1 MIQPGSDAWIG
12 VLGGGQLGRMLALA
26 ARPIGYKILTWTG
39 GDRSGAAEVADEIMH
54 QPFDDRQALEKF
66 CSQVD
71 VATAEFENLPGEM
84 LKQVEERVP
93 LRPNSH
99 SIITSQHREREKKF
113 LSDNGFGCARHFIIT
128 DLYELKNGV
137 KEIGR
142 DCILKTAE
150 FGYDGKGQQKISGD
164 ATTEDLATIWQSF
177 DSQRAVLEERVEL
190 DTEISVLVAR
200 GAAGDVVTYD
210 PAENIH
216 RNHILD
222 VSIVPARLPENISE
236 EARKVTVGV
245 ADTLDYVGILAV
257 EFFISKAGRLLVN
270 EIAPRPHN
278 SGHHTIDGCMTSQFQ
293 QQARAICGLPLGS
306 TALKKPCAMLNLLGD
321 IWADENTPPD
331 WTPIFDTPGATL
343 HLYGKAGARA
353 GRKMGHANFLAD
365 DLETVLAQVARC
377 RQAYGMPPI

>member
-26 ARPIGYKILTWTG
+26 ARPMGYKILTWTG
-39 GDRSGAAEVADEIMH
+39 GDRSGAADVADEVMH

-66 CSQVD
+66 CSQVE
-71 VATAEFENLPGEM
+71 VATAEFENLPGDM
-84 LKQVEERVP
+84 LKQVEQHVP

-99 SIITSQHREREKKF
+99 SIITSQHREREKIF
-113 LSDNGFGCARHFIIT
+113 LSQNGFGCARHFIIT
-128 DLYELKNGV
+128 NLDELQSGV
-137 KEIGR
+137 KEISR

-164 ATTEDLATIWQSF
+164 ATTEDLANIWQSF

-200 GAAGDVVTYD
+200 GITGDVITYD

-222 VSIVPARLPENISE
+222 VSIVPARLPDNILE
-236 EARKVTVGV
+236 EARKVAIGV
-245 ADTLDYVGILAV
+245 ADALDYIGILAV
-257 EFFISKAGRLLVN
+257 EFFISMAGRLLVN

-293 QQARAICGLPLGS
+293 QQTRAICGLPLGC
-306 TALKKPCAMLNLLGD
+306 TNLKRPTAMLNLLGD
-321 IWADENTPPD
+321 LWPDSDTPPD
-331 WTPIFDTPGATL
+331 WSPIFETPGASL

-353 GRKMGHANFLAD
+353 GRKMGHVNFLAD
-365 DLETVLAQVARC
+365 DAQTLLTQVSRC
-377 RQAYGMPPI
+377 REALGMPAI

>member
-1 MIQPGSDAWIG
+1 MIQPGSNAWIG

-26 ARPIGYKILTWTG
+26 ARPMGYKILTWTG
-39 GDRSGAAEVADEIMH
+39 GDRSGAAEVADEVMH
-54 QPFDDRQALEKF
+54 HPYDDPKALEKF
-66 CSQVD
+66 CSQVE

-84 LKQVEERVP
+84 LRQVEKRVP
-93 LRPNSH
+93 LRPNSN

-113 LSDNGFGCARHFIIT
+113 LSDHGFGCAHHFIISGL
-128 DLYELKNGV
+128 DELQNGV

-164 ATTEDLATIWQSF
+164 STAEDLVAIWQSF
-177 DSQRAVLEERVEL
+177 DSKRAVLEERVDLE
-190 DTEISVLVAR
+190 TEISVLVAR
-200 GAAGDVVTYD
+200 GEAGDVATYD

-222 VSIVPARLPENISE
+222 VSIVPARLPNNILE
-236 EARKVTVGV
+236 EARKVAVGL
-245 ADTLDYVGILAV
+245 AEALDYVGILAV
-257 EFFISKAGRLLVN
+257 EFFLSKAGRLLVN

-293 QQARAICGLPLGS
+293 QQARAICGLPLGC
-306 TALKKPCAMLNLLGD
+306 TNLKRPTVMLNLLGD
-321 IWADENTPPD
+321 LWPNPDTPPN
-331 WTPIFDTPGATL
+331 WSPILNTPGATL
-343 HLYGKAGARA
+343 HLYGKAGARG

-365 DLETVLAQVARC
+365 DLNTVLKQVAKC
-377 RQAYGMPPI
+377 RQALGMPAI

>member
-26 ARPIGYKILTWTG
+26 ARPMGYKILTWTG
-39 GDRSGAAEVADEIMH
+39 GDRSGAADVADEVMH

-66 CSQVD
+66 CSQVE
-71 VATAEFENLPGEM
+71 VATAEFENLPGDM
-84 LKQVEERVP
+84 LKQVEQHVP

-99 SIITSQHREREKKF
+99 SIITSQHREREKIF
-113 LSDNGFGCARHFIIT
+113 LSQNGFGCARHFIIT
-128 DLYELKNGV
+128 NLDELQSGV
-137 KEIGR
+137 KEISR

-164 ATTEDLATIWQSF
+164 ATAEDLANIWQSF

-200 GAAGDVVTYD
+200 GVTGDVITYD

-222 VSIVPARLPENISE
+222 VSIVPARLPDNILE
-236 EARKVTVGV
+236 EARKVAIGV
-245 ADTLDYVGILAV
+245 ADALDYIGILAV

-293 QQARAICGLPLGS
+293 QQARAICGLPLGC
-306 TALKKPCAMLNLLGD
+306 TNLKRPTAMLNLLGD
-321 IWADENTPPD
+321 LWPDSDTPPD
-331 WTPIFDTPGATL
+331 WSPIFETPGASL

-353 GRKMGHANFLAD
+353 GRKMGHVNFLAD
-365 DLETVLAQVARC
+365 DAQTLLTQVSRC
-377 RQAYGMPPI
+377 REALGMPAI

>member
-26 ARPIGYKILTWTG
+26 ARPMGYKILTWTG
-39 GDRSGAAEVADEIMH
+39 GDRSGAADVADEVMH

-66 CSQVD
+66 CSQVE
-71 VATAEFENLPGEM
+71 VATAEFENLPGDM
-84 LKQVEERVP
+84 LKQVEQHVP

-99 SIITSQHREREKKF
+99 SIITSQHREREKIF
-113 LSDNGFGCARHFIIT
+113 LSQNGFGCARHFIIT
-128 DLYELKNGV
+128 NLDELQSGV
-137 KEIGR
+137 KEISR

-164 ATTEDLATIWQSF
+164 ATTEDLANIWQSF

-200 GAAGDVVTYD
+200 GVTGDVITYD

-222 VSIVPARLPENISE
+222 VSIVPARLPDNILE
-236 EARKVTVGV
+236 EARKVAIGV
-245 ADTLDYVGILAV
+245 ADALDYIGILAV
-257 EFFISKAGRLLVN
+257 EFFISMAGRLLVN

-293 QQARAICGLPLGS
+293 QQTRAICGLPLGC
-306 TALKKPCAMLNLLGD
+306 TNLKRPTAMLNLLGD
-321 IWADENTPPD
+321 LWPDSDTPPD
-331 WTPIFDTPGATL
+331 WSPIFETPGASL

-353 GRKMGHANFLAD
+353 GRKMGHVNFLAD
-365 DLETVLAQVARC
+365 DAQTLLTQVSRC
-377 RQAYGMPPI
+377 REALGMPAI

>member
-26 ARPIGYKILTWTG
+26 ARPMGYKILTWTG
-39 GDRSGAAEVADEIMH
+39 GDRSGAADVADEVMH
-54 QPFDDRQALEKF
+54 PPFDDRQALEKF
-66 CSQVD
+66 CSQVE
-71 VATAEFENLPGEM
+71 VATAEFENLPGDM
-84 LKQVEERVP
+84 LKQVEQHVP

-99 SIITSQHREREKKF
+99 SIITSQHREREKIF
-113 LSDNGFGCARHFIIT
+113 LSQNGFGCARHFIIT
-128 DLYELKNGV
+128 NLDELQSGV
-137 KEIGR
+137 KEISR

-164 ATTEDLATIWQSF
+164 ATAEDLANIWQSF

-200 GAAGDVVTYD
+200 GVTGDVITYD

-222 VSIVPARLPENISE
+222 VSIVPARLPDNILE
-236 EARKVTVGV
+236 EARKVAIGV
-245 ADTLDYVGILAV
+245 ADALDYIGILAV
-257 EFFISKAGRLLVN
+257 EFFISMAGRLLVN

-293 QQARAICGLPLGS
+293 QQARAICGLPLGC
-306 TALKKPCAMLNLLGD
+306 TNLKRPTAMLNLLGD
-321 IWADENTPPD
+321 LWPDSDTPPD
-331 WTPIFDTPGATL
+331 WSPIFETPGASL

-353 GRKMGHANFLAD
+353 GRKMGHVNFLAD
-365 DLETVLAQVARC
+365 DAQTLLTQVSRC
-377 RQAYGMPPI
+377 REALGMPAI

>member
-26 ARPIGYKILTWTG
+26 ARPMGYKILTWTG
-39 GDRSGAAEVADEIMH
+39 GDRSGAADVADEVMH

-66 CSQVD
+66 CSQVE
-71 VATAEFENLPGEM
+71 VATAEFENLPGDM
-84 LKQVEERVP
+84 LKQVEQHVP

-99 SIITSQHREREKKF
+99 SIITSQHREREKIF
-113 LSDNGFGCARHFIIT
+113 LSQNGFGCARHFIIT
-128 DLYELKNGV
+128 NLDELQSGV
-137 KEIGR
+137 KEISR

-164 ATTEDLATIWQSF
+164 ATAEDLANIWQSF

-200 GAAGDVVTYD
+200 GVTGDVITYD

-222 VSIVPARLPENISE
+222 VSIVPARLPDNILE
-236 EARKVTVGV
+236 EARKVAIGV
-245 ADTLDYVGILAV
+245 ADALDYIGILAV
-257 EFFISKAGRLLVN
+257 EFFISMAGRLLVN

-293 QQARAICGLPLGS
+293 QQARAICGLPLGC
-306 TALKKPCAMLNLLGD
+306 TNLKRPTAMLNLLGD
-321 IWADENTPPD
+321 LWPDSDTPPD
-331 WTPIFDTPGATL
+331 WSPIFETPGASL

-353 GRKMGHANFLAD
+353 GRKMGHVNFLAD
-365 DLETVLAQVARC
+365 DAQTLLTQVSRC
-377 RQAYGMPPI
+377 REALGMPAI

>member
-26 ARPIGYKILTWTG
+26 ARPMGYKILTWTG
-39 GDRSGAAEVADEIMH
+39 GDRSGAADVADEVMH

-66 CSQVD
+66 CSQVE
-71 VATAEFENLPGEM
+71 VATAEFENLPGDM
-84 LKQVEERVP
+84 LKQVEQHVP

-99 SIITSQHREREKKF
+99 SIITSQHREREKIF
-113 LSDNGFGCARHFIIT
+113 LSQNGFGCARHFIIT
-128 DLYELKNGV
+128 NLDELQSGV
-137 KEIGR
+137 KEISR

-164 ATTEDLATIWQSF
+164 ATTEDLANIWQSF

-200 GAAGDVVTYD
+200 GVTGDVITYD

-216 RNHILD
+216 HNHILD
-222 VSIVPARLPENISE
+222 VSIVPARLPDNILE
-236 EARKVTVGV
+236 EARKVAIGV
-245 ADTLDYVGILAV
+245 ADALDYIGILAV
-257 EFFISKAGRLLVN
+257 EFFISMAGRLLVN

-293 QQARAICGLPLGS
+293 QQTRAICGLPLGC
-306 TALKKPCAMLNLLGD
+306 TNLKRPTAMLNLLGD
-321 IWADENTPPD
+321 LWPDSDTPPD
-331 WTPIFDTPGATL
+331 WSPIFETPGASL

-353 GRKMGHANFLAD
+353 GRKMGHVNFLAD
-365 DLETVLAQVARC
+365 DAQTLLTQVSRC
-377 RQAYGMPPI
+377 REALGMPAI

>member
-26 ARPIGYKILTWTG
+26 ARPMGYKILTWTG
-39 GDRSGAAEVADEIMH
+39 GDRSGAAEVADEVMH
-54 QPFDDRQALEKF
+54 QSFDDSQALEKF
-66 CSQVD
+66 CSQVE
-71 VATAEFENLPGEM
+71 VATAEFENLPGDM

-93 LRPNSH
+93 LRPNSY

-113 LSDNGFGCARHFIIT
+113 LSEHGFGCARHFIIS
-128 DLYELKNGV
+128 DLDELKNGV
-137 KEIGR
+137 REIGR

-150 FGYDGKGQQKISGD
+150 FGYDGKGQQKIAGD
-164 ATTEDLATIWQSF
+164 ASAEDLANIWQSF
-177 DSQRAVLEERVEL
+177 DSQRAVLEERVDL

-200 GAAGDVVTYD
+200 EAAGDVVTYD

-222 VSIVPARLPENISE
+222 VSIVPARLPENILE
-236 EARKVTVGV
+236 EARKVAVGV
-245 ADTLDYVGILAV
+245 AEYLDYIGILAV

-278 SGHHTIDGCMTSQFQ
+278 SGHHTIDACMTSQFQ

-321 IWADENTPPD
+321 IWTDENTPPD
-331 WTPIFDTPGATL
+331 WTSIFNTPGATL
-343 HLYGKAGARA
+343 HLYGKAGAGA

-365 DLETVLAQVARC
+365 DLETVLSQVARC

>member
-26 ARPIGYKILTWTG
+26 ARPMGYKILTWTG
-39 GDRSGAAEVADEIMH
+39 GDRSGAADVADEVMH

-66 CSQVD
+66 CSQVE
-71 VATAEFENLPGEM
+71 VATAEFENLPGDM
-84 LKQVEERVP
+84 LKQVEQHVP

-99 SIITSQHREREKKF
+99 SIITSQHREREKIF
-113 LSDNGFGCARHFIIT
+113 LSQNGFGCARHFIIT
-128 DLYELKNGV
+128 NLYELQSGV
-137 KEIGR
+137 KEISR

-164 ATTEDLATIWQSF
+164 ATAEDLANIWQSF

-200 GAAGDVVTYD
+200 GVTGDVITYD

-222 VSIVPARLPENISE
+222 VSIVPARLPENILE
-236 EARKVTVGV
+236 EARKVAIGV
-245 ADTLDYVGILAV
+245 ADALDYIGILAV
-257 EFFISKAGRLLVN
+257 EFFISMAGRLLVN

-293 QQARAICGLPLGS
+293 QQARAICGLPLGC
-306 TALKKPCAMLNLLGD
+306 TNLKRPTAMLNLLGD
-321 IWADENTPPD
+321 LWPDSDTPPD
-331 WTPIFDTPGATL
+331 WSPIFETPGASL

-353 GRKMGHANFLAD
+353 GRKMGHVNFLAD
-365 DLETVLAQVARC
+365 DAQTLLTQVSRC
-377 RQAYGMPPI
+377 REALGMPAI

>member
-26 ARPIGYKILTWTG
+26 ARPMGYKILTWTG
-39 GDRSGAAEVADEIMH
+39 GDRSGAADVADEVMH

-66 CSQVD
+66 CSQVE
-71 VATAEFENLPGEM
+71 VATAEFENLPGDM
-84 LKQVEERVP
+84 LKQVEQHVP

-99 SIITSQHREREKKF
+99 SIITSQHREREKIF
-113 LSDNGFGCARHFIIT
+113 LSQNGFGCARHFIIT
-128 DLYELKNGV
+128 NLYELQSGV
-137 KEIGR
+137 KEISR

-164 ATTEDLATIWQSF
+164 ATAEDLANIWQSF

-200 GAAGDVVTYD
+200 GVTGDVITYD

-222 VSIVPARLPENISE
+222 VSIAPARLPDNILQ
-236 EARKVTVGV
+236 EARKVAIGV
-245 ADTLDYVGILAV
+245 ADALDYIGILAV

-293 QQARAICGLPLGS
+293 QQARAICGLPLGC
-306 TALKKPCAMLNLLGD
+306 TNLKRPTAMLNLLGD
-321 IWADENTPPD
+321 LWPDSDTPPD
-331 WTPIFDTPGATL
+331 WSPIFETPGASL

-353 GRKMGHANFLAD
+353 GRKMGHVNFLAD
-365 DLETVLAQVARC
+365 DAQTLLTQVSRC
-377 RQAYGMPPI
+377 REALGMPAI

>member
-26 ARPIGYKILTWTG
+26 ARPMGYKILTWTG
-39 GDRSGAAEVADEIMH
+39 GDRSGAADVADEVMH

-66 CSQVD
+66 CSQVE
-71 VATAEFENLPGEM
+71 VATAEFENLPGDM
-84 LKQVEERVP
+84 LKQVEQHVP

-99 SIITSQHREREKKF
+99 SIITSQHREREKIF
-113 LSDNGFGCARHFIIT
+113 LSQNGFGCARHFIIT
-128 DLYELKNGV
+128 NLDELQSGV
-137 KEIGR
+137 KEISR

-164 ATTEDLATIWQSF
+164 ATTEDLANIWQSF

-200 GAAGDVVTYD
+200 GVTGDVITYD

-222 VSIVPARLPENISE
+222 VSIVPARLPDNILE
-236 EARKVTVGV
+236 EARKVAIGV
-245 ADTLDYVGILAV
+245 ADALDYIGILAV
-257 EFFISKAGRLLVN
+257 EFFISMAGRLLVN

-293 QQARAICGLPLGS
+293 QQARAICGLPLGC
-306 TALKKPCAMLNLLGD
+306 TNLKRPTAMLNLLGD
-321 IWADENTPPD
+321 LWPDSDTPPD
-331 WTPIFDTPGATL
+331 WSPIFETPGASL

-353 GRKMGHANFLAD
+353 GRKMGHVNFLAD
-365 DLETVLAQVARC
+365 DAQTLLTQVSRC
-377 RQAYGMPPI
+377 REALGMPAI

>member
-1 MIQPGSDAWIG
+1 MIQPGSDTWIG

-26 ARPIGYKILTWTG
+26 ARPIGYKVLTWTG
-39 GDRSGAAEVADEIMH
+39 GDCSGAAEVADEIMH

-113 LSDNGFGCARHFIIT
+113 LSENGFGCARHFIIT
-128 DLYELKNGV
+128 DLDELQSGV

-164 ATTEDLATIWQSF
+164 ATASNLAAIWQSF
-177 DSQRAVLEERVEL
+177 DSPRAVLEERVEL

-200 GAAGDVVTYD
+200 GVAGEVVTYD

-216 RNHILD
+216 SNHILD
-222 VSIVPARLPENISE
+222 VSIVPARLPKNILE
-236 EARKVTVGV
+236 EAQKVAIRV
-245 ADTLDYVGILAV
+245 AEALDYVGIMAV

-278 SGHHTIDGCMTSQFQ
+278 SGHHTIDACMTSQFE
-293 QQARAICGLPLGS
+293 QQARAICGLSLGS
-306 TALKKPCAMLNLLGD
+306 TELKKPCAMLNLLGD
-321 IWADENTPPD
+321 LWPESDTPPD
-331 WTPIFDTPGATL
+331 WSPIFETPGASL
-343 HLYGKAGARA
+343 HLYGKAGPRA
-353 GRKMGHANFLAD
+353 GRKMGHVNFLAD
-365 DLETVLAQVARC
+365 DAQTVLTEVSRC
-377 RQAYGMPPI
+377 REALGMPAV

>member
-26 ARPIGYKILTWTG
+26 ARPMGYKILTWTG
-39 GDRSGAAEVADEIMH
+39 GDRSGAADVADEVMH

-66 CSQVD
+66 CSQVK
-71 VATAEFENLPGEM
+71 VATAEFENLPGDM
-84 LKQVEERVP
+84 LKQVEQRVP

-99 SIITSQHREREKKF
+99 SIITSQHREREKIF
-113 LSDNGFGCARHFIIT
+113 LSENGFGCARHFIIT
-128 DLYELKNGV
+128 NLDELQSGV
-137 KEIGR
+137 KEISR

-164 ATTEDLATIWQSF
+164 ATAEDLANIWQSF

-200 GAAGDVVTYD
+200 GVTGDVVTYD

-222 VSIVPARLPENISE
+222 VSIVPARLPDNILE
-236 EARKVTVGV
+236 EARKVAIGV
-245 ADTLDYVGILAV
+245 ADALDYIGILAV

-293 QQARAICGLPLGS
+293 QQARAICGLPLGC
-306 TALKKPCAMLNLLGD
+306 TNLKRPTAMLNLLGD
-321 IWADENTPPD
+321 LWPDSDTPPD
-331 WTPIFDTPGATL
+331 WSPIFKTQGASL

-353 GRKMGHANFLAD
+353 GRKMGHVNFLAD
-365 DLETVLAQVARC
+365 DAQTLLTQVSRC
-377 RQAYGMPPI
+377 REALGMPAI

>member
-26 ARPIGYKILTWTG
+26 ARPMGYKILTWTG
-39 GDRSGAAEVADEIMH
+39 GDRSGAADVADEVMH

-66 CSQVD
+66 CSQVK
-71 VATAEFENLPGEM
+71 VATAEFENLPGDM
-84 LKQVEERVP
+84 LKQVEQRVP

-99 SIITSQHREREKKF
+99 SIITSQHREREKIF
-113 LSDNGFGCARHFIIT
+113 LSENGFGCARHFIIT
-128 DLYELKNGV
+128 NLDELQSGV
-137 KEIGR
+137 KEISR

-164 ATTEDLATIWQSF
+164 ATAEDLANIWQSF

-200 GAAGDVVTYD
+200 GVTGDVVTYD

-222 VSIVPARLPENISE
+222 VSIVPARLPDNILE
-236 EARKVTVGV
+236 EARKVAIGV
-245 ADTLDYVGILAV
+245 AGALDYIGILAV

-293 QQARAICGLPLGS
+293 QQARAICGLPLGC
-306 TALKKPCAMLNLLGD
+306 TNLKRPTAMLNLLGD
-321 IWADENTPPD
+321 LWPDSDTPPD
-331 WTPIFDTPGATL
+331 WSPIFETQGASL

-353 GRKMGHANFLAD
+353 GRKMGHVNFLAD
-365 DLETVLAQVARC
+365 DAQTLLTQVSRC
-377 RQAYGMPPI
+377 REALGMPAI

>member
-26 ARPIGYKILTWTG
+26 ARPMGYKILTWTG
-39 GDRSGAAEVADEIMH
+39 GDRSGAADVADEVMH

-66 CSQVD
+66 CSQVE
-71 VATAEFENLPGEM
+71 VATAEFENLPGDM
-84 LKQVEERVP
+84 LKQVEQHVP

-99 SIITSQHREREKKF
+99 SIITSQHREREKIF
-113 LSDNGFGCARHFIIT
+113 LSQNGFGCARHFIIT
-128 DLYELKNGV
+128 NLDELQSGV
-137 KEIGR
+137 KEISR

-164 ATTEDLATIWQSF
+164 ATAEDLANIWQSF

-200 GAAGDVVTYD
+200 GVTGDVITYD

-222 VSIVPARLPENISE
+222 VSIVPARLPDNILE
-236 EARKVTVGV
+236 EARKVAIGV
-245 ADTLDYVGILAV
+245 ADALDYIGILAV
-257 EFFISKAGRLLVN
+257 EFFISMAGRLLVN

-293 QQARAICGLPLGS
+293 QQTRAICGLPLGC
-306 TALKKPCAMLNLLGD
+306 TNLKRPTAMLNLLGD
-321 IWADENTPPD
+321 LWPDSDTPPD
-331 WTPIFDTPGATL
+331 WSPIFETPGASL

-353 GRKMGHANFLAD
+353 GRKMGHVNFLAD
-365 DLETVLAQVARC
+365 DAQTLLTQVSRC
-377 RQAYGMPPI
+377 REALGMPAI

>member
-26 ARPIGYKILTWTG
+26 ARPMGYKILTWTG
-39 GDRSGAAEVADEIMH
+39 GDRSGAADVADEVMH
-54 QPFDDRQALEKF
+54 QPFDDRHALEKF
-66 CSQVD
+66 CSQVE
-71 VATAEFENLPGEM
+71 VATAEFENLPGDM
-84 LKQVEERVP
+84 LKQVEQRVP

-99 SIITSQHREREKKF
+99 SIITSQHREREKIF
-113 LSDNGFGCARHFIIT
+113 LSENGFGCARHFIIT
-128 DLYELKNGV
+128 NLDELQSGV
-137 KEIGR
+137 KEISR

-164 ATTEDLATIWQSF
+164 ATAEDLANIWQSF

-200 GAAGDVVTYD
+200 GVTGDVVTYD

-222 VSIVPARLPENISE
+222 VSIVPARLPDNILE
-236 EARKVTVGV
+236 EARKVAIGV
-245 ADTLDYVGILAV
+245 ADALDYIGILAV

-293 QQARAICGLPLGS
+293 QQARAICGLPLGC
-306 TALKKPCAMLNLLGD
+306 TNLKRPTAMLNLLGD
-321 IWADENTPPD
+321 LWPDSGTPPD
-331 WTPIFDTPGATL
+331 WLPIFETQGASL

-353 GRKMGHANFLAD
+353 GRKMGHVNFLAD
-365 DLETVLAQVARC
+365 DAQTLLTQVSRC
-377 RQAYGMPPI
+377 REALGMPAI

>member
-26 ARPIGYKILTWTG
+26 ARPMGYKILTWTG
-39 GDRSGAAEVADEIMH
+39 GDRSGAADVADEVMH

-66 CSQVD
+66 CSQVE
-71 VATAEFENLPGEM
+71 VATAEFENLPGDM
-84 LKQVEERVP
+84 LKQVEQHVP

-99 SIITSQHREREKKF
+99 SIITSQHREREKIF
-113 LSDNGFGCARHFIIT
+113 LSQNGFGCARHFIIT
-128 DLYELKNGV
+128 NLDELQSGV
-137 KEIGR
+137 KEINR

-164 ATTEDLATIWQSF
+164 ATAEDLANIWQSF

-200 GAAGDVVTYD
+200 GVTGDVITYD

-222 VSIVPARLPENISE
+222 VSIVPARLPDNILE
-236 EARKVTVGV
+236 EARKVAIGV
-245 ADTLDYVGILAV
+245 ADALDYIGILAV
-257 EFFISKAGRLLVN
+257 EFFISMAGRLLVN

-293 QQARAICGLPLGS
+293 QQARAICGLPLGC
-306 TALKKPCAMLNLLGD
+306 TNLKRPTAMLNLLGD
-321 IWADENTPPD
+321 LWPDSDTPPD
-331 WTPIFDTPGATL
+331 WSPIFETPGASL

-353 GRKMGHANFLAD
+353 GRKMGHVNFLAD
-365 DLETVLAQVARC
+365 DAQTLLTQVSRC
-377 RQAYGMPPI
+377 REALGMPAI

>member
-26 ARPIGYKILTWTG
+26 ARSMGYKILTWTG
-39 GDRSGAAEVADEIMH
+39 GDRSGAADVADEVMH

-66 CSQVD
+66 CSQVK
-71 VATAEFENLPGEM
+71 VATAEFENLPGDM
-84 LKQVEERVP
+84 LKQVEQRVP

-99 SIITSQHREREKKF
+99 SIITSQHREREKIF
-113 LSDNGFGCARHFIIT
+113 LSENGFGCARHFIIT
-128 DLYELKNGV
+128 NLDELQSGV
-137 KEIGR
+137 KEISR

-164 ATTEDLATIWQSF
+164 ATAEDLANIWQSF

-200 GAAGDVVTYD
+200 GVTGDVVTYD

-222 VSIVPARLPENISE
+222 VSIVPARLPDNILE
-236 EARKVTVGV
+236 EARKVAIGV
-245 ADTLDYVGILAV
+245 ADALDYIGILAV

-293 QQARAICGLPLGS
+293 QQARAICGLPLGC
-306 TALKKPCAMLNLLGD
+306 TNLKRPTAMLNLLGD
-321 IWADENTPPD
+321 LWPDSDTPPD
-331 WTPIFDTPGATL
+331 WSPIFKTQGASL

-353 GRKMGHANFLAD
+353 GRKMGHVNFLAD
-365 DLETVLAQVARC
+365 DAQTLLTQVSRC
-377 RQAYGMPPI
+377 REALGMPAI

>member
-26 ARPIGYKILTWTG
+26 ARPMGYKILTWTG
-39 GDRSGAAEVADEIMH
+39 GDRSGAADVADEVMH

-66 CSQVD
+66 CSQVE
-71 VATAEFENLPGEM
+71 VATAEFENLPGDM
-84 LKQVEERVP
+84 LKQVEQHVP

-99 SIITSQHREREKKF
+99 SIITSQHREREKIF
-113 LSDNGFGCARHFIIT
+113 LSQNGFGCARHFIIT
-128 DLYELKNGV
+128 NLDELQSGV
-137 KEIGR
+137 KEISR

-164 ATTEDLATIWQSF
+164 ATTEDLANIWQSF

-200 GAAGDVVTYD
+200 GVTGDVITYD

-222 VSIVPARLPENISE
+222 VSIAPARLPDNILQ
-236 EARKVTVGV
+236 EARKVAIGV
-245 ADTLDYVGILAV
+245 ADALDYIGILAV
-257 EFFISKAGRLLVN
+257 EFFISMAGRLLVN

-293 QQARAICGLPLGS
+293 QQARAICGLPLGC
-306 TALKKPCAMLNLLGD
+306 TNLKRPTAMLNLLGD
-321 IWADENTPPD
+321 LWPDSDTPPD
-331 WTPIFDTPGATL
+331 WSPIFETPGASL

-353 GRKMGHANFLAD
+353 GRKMGHVNFLAD
-365 DLETVLAQVARC
+365 DAQTLLTQVSRC
-377 RQAYGMPPI
+377 REALGMPAI

>member
-26 ARPIGYKILTWTG
+26 ARPMGYKILTWTG
-39 GDRSGAAEVADEIMH
+39 GDRSGAADVADEVMH

-66 CSQVD
+66 CSQVE
-71 VATAEFENLPGEM
+71 VATAEFENLPGDM
-84 LKQVEERVP
+84 LKQVEQHVP

-99 SIITSQHREREKKF
+99 SIITSQHREREKIF
-113 LSDNGFGCARHFIIT
+113 LSQNGFGCARHFIIT
-128 DLYELKNGV
+128 NLDELQSGV
-137 KEIGR
+137 KEISR

-164 ATTEDLATIWQSF
+164 ATAEDLANIWQSF

-200 GAAGDVVTYD
+200 GVTGDVITYD

-222 VSIVPARLPENISE
+222 VSIAPARLPDNILQ
-236 EARKVTVGV
+236 EARKVAIGV
-245 ADTLDYVGILAV
+245 ADALDYIGILAV

-293 QQARAICGLPLGS
+293 QQARAICGLPLGC
-306 TALKKPCAMLNLLGD
+306 TNLKRPTAMLNLLGD
-321 IWADENTPPD
+321 LWPDSDTPPD
-331 WTPIFDTPGATL
+331 WSPIFETPGASL

-353 GRKMGHANFLAD
+353 GRKMGHVNFLAD
-365 DLETVLAQVARC
+365 DAQTLLTQVSRC
-377 RQAYGMPPI
+377 REALGMPAI

>member
-26 ARPIGYKILTWTG
+26 ARPMGYKILTWTG
-39 GDRSGAAEVADEIMH
+39 GDRSGAADVADEVMH

-66 CSQVD
+66 CSQVE
-71 VATAEFENLPGEM
+71 VATAEFENLPGDM
-84 LKQVEERVP
+84 LKQVEQHVP

-99 SIITSQHREREKKF
+99 SIITSQHREREKIF
-113 LSDNGFGCARHFIIT
+113 LSQNGFGCARHFIIT
-128 DLYELKNGV
+128 NLYELQSGV
-137 KEIGR
+137 KEISR

-164 ATTEDLATIWQSF
+164 ATAEDLANIWQSF

-200 GAAGDVVTYD
+200 GVTGDVITYD

-222 VSIVPARLPENISE
+222 VSIAPARLPDNILQ
-236 EARKVTVGV
+236 EARKVAIGV
-245 ADTLDYVGILAV
+245 ADALDYIGILAV
-257 EFFISKAGRLLVN
+257 EFFISMAGRLLVN

-293 QQARAICGLPLGS
+293 QQARAICGLPLGC
-306 TALKKPCAMLNLLGD
+306 TNLKRPTAMLNLLGD
-321 IWADENTPPD
+321 LWPDSDTPPD
-331 WTPIFDTPGATL
+331 WSPIFETPGASL

-353 GRKMGHANFLAD
+353 GRKMGHVNFLAD
-365 DLETVLAQVARC
+365 DAQTLLTQVSRC
-377 RQAYGMPPI
+377 REALGMPAI